1 MKFSVSSTFALE
13 GIIAQEL
20 RGLGME
26 AIKCETGRVT
36 FEGTAQDA
44 ARACIWLRSADR
56 VSLLLAEFP
65 AQDFDTLYDGI
76 RNAGVIK
83 HLGRDSRICIEA
95 RCVKS
100 RLMSQ
105 RDVQRIGKKAVI
117 DAMQS
122 KWHMQRMP
130 ESGNAVFLK
139 ISILKDV
146 VSLTLDL
153 CAEGLHKRGYRV
165 KNAEAPLR
173 ETLAA
178 ALLLLS
184 DYDGTQVMCDPF
196 CGSGTIGIEA
206 ALIAR
211 GIAPGARRKFAGE
224 DYPIFRDGFIKEKER
239 ARQMPQKK
247 CEDILCSDIS
257 GEMTEMTRF
266 HAERA
271 GVGQVLTTAC
281 RDARE
286 FESYAYCGRLVTNP
300 PYGERLME
308 RNEAARLL
316 GEFSGVCSRLTQQ
329 LWTVGILTPEPQAEK
344 ILGLKALSRRKLYNA
359 DIPCMFYTFT

>member
-1 MKFSVSSTFALE
+1 MKFSVSSAFALE

-56 VSLLLAEFP
+56 VSLLLAEFSAP
-65 AQDFDTLYDGI
+65 DFDTLYDGI
-76 RNAGVIK
+76 KNAGVIK
-83 HLGRDSRICIEA
+83 HLQRDSRICIEA

-146 VSLTLDL
+146 ASLTLDL
-153 CAEGLHKRGYRV
+153 CAEGLHKRGYRI

-173 ETLAA
+173 
-178 ALLLLS
+178 
-184 DYDGTQVMCDPF
+184 
-196 CGSGTIGIEA
+196 
-206 ALIAR
+206 
-211 GIAPGARRKFAGE
+211 
-224 DYPIFRDGFIKEKER
+224 
-239 ARQMPQKK
+239 
-247 CEDILCSDIS
+247 
-257 GEMTEMTRF
+257 
-266 HAERA
+266 
-271 GVGQVLTTAC
+271 
-281 RDARE
+281 
-286 FESYAYCGRLVTNP
+286 
-300 PYGERLME
+300 
-308 RNEAARLL
+308 
-316 GEFSGVCSRLTQQ
+316 
-329 LWTVGILTPEPQAEK
+329 
-344 ILGLKALSRRKLYNA
+344 
-359 DIPCMFYTFT
+359 